1 MILKRTPVGDGNKTE
16 HFFLPLGDALADTE
30 AADPPQAL
38 TWQSQA
44 SARRRVPGRRV
55 RDRNERLA
63 RAAGVARR
71 LLNAALNGTYLPYG
85 PFADSRTMQTWL
97 QGCARSTDPLFFTV
111 HELQR
116 GRRVG
121 MVSFLNFVSTM
132 RTIELGH
139 IWYQPGA
146 QRSSVNTEC
155 IYLMLREAFEVQRSR
170 RVEWKCNALNA
181 RSRDAALRLGFSFEG
196 IFRQH
201 LIVKGRNRDSAW
213 FSMLDREWPKV
224 RANMEAWLYG
234 QGPRPSLRTLN
245 DDITSKN
252 TPV

>member
-1 MILKRTPVGDGNKTE
+1 MKRTPLGDRCQAE
-16 HFFLPLGDALADTE
+16 HFSLPLGEALSDTA
-30 AADPPQAL
+30 AADPP
-38 TWQSQA
+38 
-44 SARRRVPGRRV
+44 RRKAYEGKSV
-55 RDRNERLA
+55 RLA
-63 RAAGVARR
+63 PVDPGNDVDELFSGAHGDAATE
-71 LLNAALNGTYLPYG
+71 ALWTYMPYG
-85 PFADSRTMQTWL
+85 PFADSSAMRIWL
-97 QGCARSTDPLFFTV
+97 QDCAISTDPLFLTV
-111 HELQR
+111 YDL
-116 GRRVG
+116 GSDRRIG

-139 IWYQPGA
+139 IWYQPGS

-155 IYLMLREAFEVQRSR
+155 VYLMLREAFDVQRSR

-213 FSMLDREWPKV
+213 FAMLNREWPKV

-234 QGPRPSLRTLN
+234 QGARSSLRALN
-245 DDITSKN
+245 AGIVSKN
-252 TPV
+252 TLA